1 MAAPGWPAQEAHPS
15 GREAI
20 WPRGRP
26 YGAPRAGSVRERTKT
41 INRAVHSRIYTR
53 QRIFFSLC
61 GTMFPHGS
69 YLAGHVAARRAS
81 DPVDYNRKASIA
93 WT

>member
-1 MAAPGWPAQEAHPS
+1 MGGGHEGRAQPS
-15 GREAI
+15 GREATR
-20 WPRGRP
+20 PRGRLCR
-26 YGAPRAGSVRERTKT
+26 APRAGSVRERIKT
-41 INRAVHSRIYTR
+41 TNRGVHSPIYTR
-53 QRIFFSLC
+53 QQIFFSPC

-81 DPVDYNRKASIA
+81 DPVDYDHKSSIA